1 MARICLSKSDVKQA
15 RDAVVAQSR
24 HPSVDAVR
32 AALGDTGSKSTIHK
46 YLKELEQEE
55 GGGTRPAHVSDAL
68 QDLVARLAA
77 RLQDEAEEALVQ
89 ARAELDAREQQYIQ
103 ANRQLEHDLRAAREV
118 EGRLQTELRQQRLA
132 FNIKQDELSQLNKES
147 SRLATELA
155 HTKQS
160 LFEQLTHARKLEQ
173 KVEHLQAQHQHSGD
187 LERQLA
193 TSIARNE
200 QLSDQYKAADA
211 ARAPAEARARELEL
225 LLAQANA
232 KAQAQ
237 DQIGEQLRGYLD
249 KMAGGPSATA
259 LAIKPG

>member
-1 MARICLSKSDVKQA
+1 MARIGLSKSDVKDA
-15 RDAVVAQSR
+15 RDALLAQSR

-32 AALGDTGSKSTIHK
+32 SALGDTGSKTTIHK
-46 YLKELEQEE
+46 YLKELEEEE
-55 GGGTRPAHVSDAL
+55 GGGVNTASISTAL
-68 QDLVARLAA
+68 QDLVGRLAA
-77 RLQDEAEEALVQ
+77 RLQEEAEETLVK
-89 ARAELDAREQQYIQ
+89 ARAELDAREQQYVQ
-103 ANRQLEHDLRAAREV
+103 ANRQLEHDLRAARETAA
-118 EGRLQTELRQQRLA
+118 RQQAELRQQRLA

-173 KVEHLQAQHQHSGD
+173 KVEQLQAQQQHSGD

-193 TSIARNE
+193 TRIARDE
-200 QLSDQYKAADA
+200 QLTGQLKAAEA
-211 ARAPAEARARELEL
+211 ALAPAETRARELEL

-237 DQIGEQLRGYLD
+237 EHIGEQLRAYLD
-249 KMAGGPSATA
+249 KMAGSPTA
-259 LAIKPG
+259 AAPGRNTG